1 MFVELNVAGK
11 TLQGMPNVYI
21 NPYRKEA
28 EVFIDDFLLITYEG
42 CEDVDEALNR
52 MVKEYKVKNF

>member
-11 TLQGMPNVYI
+11 TLMGMPNVYI
-21 NPYRKEA
+21 NPHRNEA

-42 CEDVDEALNR
+42 CDDVDEALS
-52 MVKEYKVKNF
+52 MMIKDYDVKNF